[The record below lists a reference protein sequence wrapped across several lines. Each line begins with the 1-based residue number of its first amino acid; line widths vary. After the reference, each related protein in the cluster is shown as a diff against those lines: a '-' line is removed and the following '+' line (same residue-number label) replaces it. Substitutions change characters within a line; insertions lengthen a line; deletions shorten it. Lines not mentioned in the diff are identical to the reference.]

1 MMNDE
6 LKRVLN
12 SSFLISLLLFFA
24 GTFFNWGGGGL
35 GLAFRPDAG
44 EQFFDARGGLLD
56 RVADEVQLG
65 RVLEVEGGAQL
76 AAHVGRGLLERL
88 HGVRLLGLGA
98 LGRDEDARV
107 PEVLRH
113 AHVRHRHTLDP
124 RVFQLETHDL
134 ADLLANHFRYLLWPS
149 HKTGCWVLG
158 VRCWVKTFT
167 STQHLTPDTPLT
179 VPSRRSAR

>member
-12 SSFLISLLLFFA
+12 SSSRIPHSSFLSFSSSPA
-24 GTFFNWGGGGL
+24 PSST
-35 GLAFRPDAG
+35 G
-44 EQFFDARGGLLD
+44 EGEGSAWLS
-56 RVADEVQLG
+56 
-65 RVLEVEGGAQL
+65 VLI
-76 AAHVGRGLLERL
+76 LERL

-134 ADLLANHFRYLLWPS
+134 ADLLA
-149 HKTGCWVLG
+149 
-158 VRCWVKTFT
+158 
-167 STQHLTPDTPLT
+167 
-179 VPSRRSAR
+179 